1 MLISKK
7 VQIEFANPQMR
18 AIDAIQDI
26 RDAAKYAGL
35 NLFSRYDVRLQMPM
49 AYENDKVVVEILI
62 PQDQEKTFNNIG
74 NHLRGIALYLLK
86 NCNGKYDQYI
96 MGKRL
101 LVYKEIS
108 DQEPKTEK
116 LTIIDRLEAIVSFA
130 KLLECSDKE
139 AIDRI
144 SRILLILNE

>member
-49 AYENDKVVVEILI
+49 AYENDKVVVEIMI
-62 PQDQEKTFNNIG
+62 PQEQEKTFKNIG

-101 LVYKEIS
+101 LVYNEIS
-108 DQEPKTEK
+108 DQEPKIEK

-139 AIDRI
+139 AKDRI